1 MAAPRVTSSSFVKA
15 YKERSRSLVKLAKGA
30 SLELAPE
37 AVHDLRVTSRRLQI
51 MTKLLPRRERSS
63 DQVKAFDSAL
73 KTLLKDTS
81 AVRDADTLAQTLK
94 PYGSMLSPD
103 FTRSLQL
110 EREREAERAQAQ
122 IRSLTL
128 VLESWGRL
136 PRAETRGLTRRF
148 RQRVKKCGR
157 SLDDV
162 LRMVTEDESK
172 VAELHSLRKQ
182 VKKLRYLLELTPGRS
197 GALAALERW
206 QEELG
211 LVHDLDVAIQFA
223 ADNLT
228 PFRFAKA
235 LEALKRRR
243 HLAYLRFCRESRK
256 DAAVLRGLLG

>member
-1 MAAPRVTSSSFVKA
+1 MAAPKATPRPFVKT
-15 YKERSRSLVKLAKGA
+15 YTERSRSLVELAKGA

-37 AVHDLRVTSRRLQI
+37 TVHDLRVTSRRLQT

-63 DQVKAFDSAL
+63 DQVKGFVSAL
-73 KTLLKDTS
+73 KTLLKGTS
-81 AVRDADTLAQTLK
+81 AVRDADTLVQTLES
-94 PYGSMLSPD
+94 YGGVLPSD
-103 FTRSLQL
+103 FMRSLQM

-122 IRSLTL
+122 TRSFTL
-128 VLESWGRL
+128 LVESWGRL
-136 PRAETRGLTRRF
+136 PRAETRGLARRS

-157 SLDDV
+157 SLEGV
-162 LRMVTEDESK
+162 LRVVTDDESK

-182 VKKLRYLLELTPGRS
+182 VKKLRYLLELTPNKP

-223 ADNLT
+223 SDNLT
-228 PFRFAKA
+228 PLRFAKA

-243 HLAYLRFCRESRK
+243 HLAYLRFCRESNK
-256 DAAVLRGLLG
+256 DAAVLRSLLG